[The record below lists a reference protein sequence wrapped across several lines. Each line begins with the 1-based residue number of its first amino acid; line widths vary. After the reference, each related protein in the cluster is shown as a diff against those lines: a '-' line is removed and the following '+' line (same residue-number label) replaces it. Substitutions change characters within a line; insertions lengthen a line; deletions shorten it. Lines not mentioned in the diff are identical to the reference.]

1 MVNGSFPEVNDQY
14 ISPAGGCPD
23 MGLVSAIWG
32 LVALAAMCVAFVP
45 LLGLLN
51 WFVIPFAAV
60 GIVLGYLAKGEERER
75 GRSLGKTGFICS
87 LVALLLS
94 MFRLLVGGGVV

>member
-1 MVNGSFPEVNDQY
+1 
-14 ISPAGGCPD
+14 

-60 GIVLGYLAKGEERER
+60 GIVLGYLAKGKERDR
-75 GRSLGKTGFICS
+75 GVALGRTGFICS

-94 MFRLLVGGGVV
+94 MFRLLVGGGLI